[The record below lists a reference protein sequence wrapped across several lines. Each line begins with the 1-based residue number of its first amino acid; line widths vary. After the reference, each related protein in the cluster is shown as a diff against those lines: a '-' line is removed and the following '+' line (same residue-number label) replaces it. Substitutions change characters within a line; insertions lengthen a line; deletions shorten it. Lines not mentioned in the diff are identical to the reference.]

1 MSDSNQTAD
10 EAELAYY
17 KAFRTLDTEAMRQVW
32 LDSNEVYCIHP
43 AGDVQ
48 SGFQRVIASWAL
60 IFDRADAPEV
70 TIRVLQRTENEGV
83 AIHLVEE
90 QIGQGESSAIVLA
103 TNVYRKTTHGWRML
117 SHHGGLA
124 PRKPVEAQQKPSVH

>member
-1 MSDSNQTAD
+1 MNDSYVTAD

-48 SGFQRVIASWAL
+48 SGFQRVMASWAL

-90 QIGQGESSAIVLA
+90 QIGQGGSSAIVLA
-103 TNVYRKTTHGWRML
+103 TNVYRKTANGWHML
-117 SHHGGLA
+117 SHHGGLT
-124 PRKPVEAQQKPSVH
+124 PRKPVEAHQDPSVH

>member
-1 MSDSNQTAD
+1 
-10 EAELAYY
+10 
-17 KAFRTLDTEAMRQVW
+17 MRQVW

-103 TNVYRKTTHGWRML
+103 TNVYRKTAHGWRML
-117 SHHGGLA
+117 SHHGGLT
-124 PRKPVEAQQKPSVH
+124 PRKPVVAQQEPSVH